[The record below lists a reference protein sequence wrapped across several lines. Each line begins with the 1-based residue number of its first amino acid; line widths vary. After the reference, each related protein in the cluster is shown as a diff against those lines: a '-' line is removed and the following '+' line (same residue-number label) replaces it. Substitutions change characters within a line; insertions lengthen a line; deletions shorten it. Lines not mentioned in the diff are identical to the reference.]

1 MPISAFSVDSGP
13 ALGAGDDNLTLTP
26 GYTADSAA
34 VWAGEILMLLVRAA
48 GPTILDGVHDLSE
61 KPGILPAPLGQIPGE
76 HAKQDPHHQKENHRG

>member
-1 MPISAFSVDSGP
+1 MDSGP
-13 ALGAGDDNLTLTP
+13 ALGAGDDNLALTP

-34 VWAGEILMLLVRAA
+34 VWAGEILMLLVCAA
-48 GPTILDGVHDLSE
+48 GPTILDGVHDLGE